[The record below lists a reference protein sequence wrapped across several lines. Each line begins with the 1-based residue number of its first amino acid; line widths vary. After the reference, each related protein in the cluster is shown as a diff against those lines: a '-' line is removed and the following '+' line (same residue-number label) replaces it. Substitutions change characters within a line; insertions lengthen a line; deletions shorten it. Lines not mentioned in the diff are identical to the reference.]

1 MKPLLKAAHVPRQTA
16 SGGLSRGTLLIFAL
30 PAMPLGMLT
39 LPMSAYLPPLYAA
52 SGVPLAMIGLLFMA
66 VRIFDVFTDPLMG
79 ALSDRTTGRFGRRR
93 PWVLAASVPMAVCV
107 WWLFAPPAGAGF
119 EWLATL
125 LFLTML
131 CTTMMGISHAG
142 WSADVAANYND
153 RSRVQAAVLMASI
166 IGSLCVMAVPALL
179 EGTATD
185 PVALRAGV
193 AGGIIAA
200 VVVPAALIA
209 WLVVPDPPVSQAP
222 DQLRTSPHL
231 AVLAA
236 LRRQPFLRQ
245 LLFADFMQGVAGG
258 VLAGTITF
266 YAAAKLVPERA
277 ALLLLAFYVAG
288 VVFVPA
294 WIWLSY
300 RLGKART
307 IASSSLLSIG
317 LLAFLAMAP
326 AGNLLA
332 VTAAFA
338 GFGTTMGV
346 WIFLMKSLLSDL
358 IVVEEQATGEPRA
371 GLLFSLFL
379 LTQKLGA
386 AIAIG
391 ASYVYLDFIQF
402 NPTRGPDEATAL
414 VIIGLT
420 TGVPAL
426 GHAVMAW
433 VTLKAPRISA

>member
-1 MKPLLKAAHVPRQTA
+1 MKPLPSAAYIP
-16 SGGLSRGTLLIFAL
+16 GGKGPGLSRRQLLVFAL

-52 SGVPLAMIGLLFMA
+52 MGVPLATIGLLFMV
-66 VRIFDVFTDPLMG
+66 VRILDVVTDPLMG
-79 ALSDRTTGRFGRRR
+79 TLSDRTTGPFGRRR
-93 PWVLAASVPMAVCV
+93 PWVLGASIPLALCV
-107 WWLFAPPAGAGF
+107 WLLFSPPSGAGF
-119 EWLATL
+119 GWLAIM
-125 LFLTML
+125 LFTTML
-131 CTTMMGISHAG
+131 CTTMMGISHSG
-142 WSADVAANYND
+142 WSADVATDYHD
-153 RSRVQAAVLMASI
+153 RSRVQAAILMASI
-166 IGSLCVMAVPALL
+166 IGSLGVMAVPALL
-179 EGTATD
+179 EGTAAD
-185 PVALRAGV
+185 PVALRAGIV
-193 AGGIIAA
+193 GGI
-200 VVVPAALIA
+200 VAALAFPVALAAWIA
-209 WLVVPDPPVSQAP
+209 VPDPPALRPS
-222 DQLRTSPHL
+222 DQPSTGPYR

-236 LRRQPFLRQ
+236 LTRQTFLRR

-266 YAAAKLVPERA
+266 YAAAKLLPERA

-288 VVFVPA
+288 MVFVPA

-300 RLGKART
+300 HIGKART
-307 IASSSLLSIG
+307 IAFSSLLSI
-317 LLAFLAMAP
+317 LLLGFLALAP

-358 IVVEEQATGEPRA
+358 IAIEEQATGEPRA

-379 LTQKLGA
+379 LTQKLGS

-391 ASYVYLDFIQF
+391 ASYGYLDFIQF
-402 NPTRGPDEATAL
+402 DPTSGPDEATAL

-426 GHAVMAW
+426 GHAIMAW
-433 VTLKAPRISA
+433 VTLNAPRTST